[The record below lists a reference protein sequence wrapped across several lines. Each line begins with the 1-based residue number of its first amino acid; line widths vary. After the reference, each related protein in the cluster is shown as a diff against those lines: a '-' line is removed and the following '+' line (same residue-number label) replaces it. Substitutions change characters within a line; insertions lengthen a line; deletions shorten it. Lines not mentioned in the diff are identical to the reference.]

1 MQQSLPAR
9 AGGRPNLAGATVY
22 LKAERQAVPRA
33 YFDHNA
39 TTPVANRVLDAML
52 PYYRHVYGN
61 ASSVHGFGQSA
72 RQGVER
78 ARRQVAEEL
87 GCAARDLVFTSGG
100 TESDNLAVFGT
111 VRGARGRNPHVITS
125 RIEHPAVLNACQQL
139 EREGVD
145 VTYLD
150 VRPDGV
156 VAPSAV
162 KAALRP
168 ETALVTVM
176 HASNE
181 VGTLQPIRE
190 IGAITREAGVLF
202 HVDGVQSFGKVPT
215 DVNDLGVDLFSL
227 SAHKIYGPKGAGAL
241 FVRRGVQLEKVQYGG
256 KHERDRRPGTENVPG
271 IVGLG
276 TAAHLA
282 GSDREAEAQRVGRL
296 RNRLEEGVL
305 RSVPESH
312 LNCASADRLPNT
324 SSIRF
329 DHVESE
335 PLLISLDLQGFAVS
349 SGSACSS
356 GAAEPSHV
364 LSAVGLSR
372 EQAKSTLRF
381 SLGRQT
387 DAEQV
392 DSLLALLPGIVARLR
407 ALSPAWAGP
416 A

>member
-1 MQQSLPAR
+1 M
-9 AGGRPNLAGATVY
+9 
-22 LKAERQAVPRA
+22 PRA

-39 TTPVANRVLDAML
+39 TTPVDTRVLDAML
-52 PYYRHVYGN
+52 PYYRQAFGN
-61 ASSVHGFGQSA
+61 ASSVHGFGQVA

-78 ARRQVAEEL
+78 ARRQVAKEL
-87 GCAARDLVFTSGG
+87 GCAARDVVFTSGG
-100 TESDNLAVFGT
+100 TEADNLAVFGA
-111 VRGARGRNPHVITS
+111 VRASKERNPHVITS
-125 RIEHPAVLNACQQL
+125 QIEHPAVLNACQQL
-139 EREGVD
+139 EREGVGA
-145 VTYLD
+145 TY
-150 VRPDGV
+150 VGVGSDGV
-156 VAPSAV
+156 VAPSDV
-162 KAALRP
+162 RAALRP
-168 ETALVTVM
+168 ETVMITVM

-181 VGTLQPIRE
+181 VGTLQPVRE
-190 IGAITREAGVLF
+190 IGAIAREAGVLF

-215 DVNDLGVDLFSL
+215 DVVELGVDLFSL

-241 FVRRGVQLEKVQYGG
+241 FVRRGVQLAKVQYGG

-276 TAAHLA
+276 AAARLA
-282 GSDREAEAQRVGRL
+282 GAEREQEAERIERL
-296 RNRLEEGVL
+296 RDRLEQGVL
-305 RSVPESH
+305 GSVPESH
-312 LNCASADRLPNT
+312 LNCASADRLPTT
-324 SSIRF
+324 SSIRI

-356 GAAEPSHV
+356 GASEPSHV

-387 DAEQV
+387 DAVQV
-392 DSLLALLPGIVARLR
+392 DSLLAVLPGIVARLR

>member
-1 MQQSLPAR
+1 M
-9 AGGRPNLAGATVY
+9 
-22 LKAERQAVPRA
+22 PRA

-39 TTPVANRVLDAML
+39 TTPVDDRVLEAMM
-52 PYYRHVYGN
+52 PYYRQVYGN

-72 RQGVER
+72 RQGVEK
-78 ARRQVAEEL
+78 ARRQVAKQL
-87 GCAARDLVFTSGG
+87 GCAARDIVFTSGG
-100 TESDNLAVFGT
+100 TEADNLAVFGT
-111 VRGARGRNPHVITS
+111 VRAARNLSRHVITS
-125 RIEHPAVLNACQQL
+125 QIEHPAVLNACQQL
-139 EREGVD
+139 EREGVE
-145 VTYLD
+145 VTYLA
-150 VRPDGV
+150 VGRDGV

-162 KAALRP
+162 QAALRP
-168 ETALVTVM
+168 ETVLITVM

-190 IGAITREAGVLF
+190 IGAIAREAGVLF

-215 DVNDLGVDLFSL
+215 NVDDLGVDFFSL

-241 FVRRGVQLEKVQYGG
+241 FVRRGVQVAKVQYGG

-276 TAAHLA
+276 AAAQLA
-282 GSDREAEAQRVGRL
+282 GADREDEAKRVERLRDRLEQRVL
-296 RNRLEEGVL
+296 SN
-305 RSVPESH
+305 VPDSH
-312 LNCASADRLPNT
+312 LNCATVDRLPTT

-356 GAAEPSHV
+356 GSAEPSHV

-372 EQAKSTLRF
+372 DQAKSTLRF

-387 DAEQV
+387 DLDQV
-392 DSLLALLPGIVARLR
+392 DELLAVLPGIVARLR

-416 A
+416 ACTADS

>member
-1 MQQSLPAR
+1 MFGAVR
-9 AGGRPNLAGATVY
+9 AS
-22 LKAERQAVPRA
+22 KQK
-33 YFDHNA
+33 
-39 TTPVANRVLDAML
+39 
-52 PYYRHVYGN
+52 
-61 ASSVHGFGQSA
+61 
-72 RQGVER
+72 
-78 ARRQVAEEL
+78 
-87 GCAARDLVFTSGG
+87 
-100 TESDNLAVFGT
+100 
-111 VRGARGRNPHVITS
+111 NPHVITS
-125 RIEHPAVLNACQQL
+125 QIEHPAVLNACQQL

-145 VTYLD
+145 TTY
-150 VRPDGV
+150 VGVGSDGV
-156 VAPSAV
+156 VAPSDV
-162 KAALRP
+162 LAALRP
-168 ETALVTVM
+168 ETVLITVM

-181 VGTLQPIRE
+181 VGTLQPVRE
-190 IGAITREAGVLF
+190 IGAIAREAGVLF

-215 DVNDLGVDLFSL
+215 DVVELGVDLFSL

-241 FVRRGVQLEKVQYGG
+241 FVRRGVQLAKVQYGG

-276 TAAHLA
+276 AAARLA
-282 GSDREAEAQRVGRL
+282 GAEREEEAERVEQL
-296 RNRLEEGVL
+296 RDRLEHGVL
-305 RSVPESH
+305 GSVPESH
-312 LNCASADRLPNT
+312 LNCATVDRLPTT
-324 SSIRF
+324 SSIRI

-356 GAAEPSHV
+356 GASEPSHV

-372 EQAKSTLRF
+372 EQAKSTLRI

-392 DSLLALLPGIVARLR
+392 DSLLSVLPGIVARLR

>member
-1 MQQSLPAR
+1 MD
-9 AGGRPNLAGATVY
+9 T
-22 LKAERQAVPRA
+22 
-33 YFDHNA
+33 
-39 TTPVANRVLDAML
+39 RVLDAML
-52 PYYRHVYGN
+52 PYYRQAYGN
-61 ASSVHGFGQSA
+61 ASSVHGFGQVA

-78 ARRQVAEEL
+78 ARRQVAKEL
-87 GCAARDLVFTSGG
+87 GCAARDVVFTSGG
-100 TESDNLAVFGT
+100 TEADNLAVFGA
-111 VRGARGRNPHVITS
+111 VRASTQRNPHVITS
-125 RIEHPAVLNACQQL
+125 QIEHPAVLNACQQL
-139 EREGVD
+139 EQEGVD
-145 VTYLD
+145 ATY
-150 VRPDGV
+150 VGVGSDGV
-156 VAPSAV
+156 VAPSDV
-162 KAALRP
+162 QAALRP
-168 ETALVTVM
+168 ETVLITVM

-181 VGTLQPIRE
+181 VGTLQPVRE
-190 IGAITREAGVLF
+190 IGAIAREAGVLF

-215 DVNDLGVDLFSL
+215 DVVELGVDLFSL
-227 SAHKIYGPKGAGAL
+227 SAHKIYGPKGTGAL
-241 FVRRGVQLEKVQYGG
+241 FVRRGVQLVKVQYGG

-276 TAAHLA
+276 AAARLA
-282 GSDREAEAQRVGRL
+282 GDERKQEAERIERL
-296 RNRLEEGVL
+296 RDRLEQGVL
-305 RSVPESH
+305 GSVPESH
-312 LNCASADRLPNT
+312 LNCATVDRLPTT
-324 SSIRF
+324 SSIRI

-356 GAAEPSHV
+356 GASEPSHV

-392 DSLLALLPGIVARLR
+392 DSLLSVLPGIVARLR

>member
-1 MQQSLPAR
+1 M
-9 AGGRPNLAGATVY
+9 
-22 LKAERQAVPRA
+22 PRA

-39 TTPVANRVLDAML
+39 TTPVDTRVLDAML
-52 PYYRHVYGN
+52 PYYHQAYGN
-61 ASSVHGFGQSA
+61 ASSVHGFGQVA

-78 ARRQVAEEL
+78 ARRQVAQEL
-87 GCAARDLVFTSGG
+87 GCAARDVVFTSGG
-100 TESDNLAVFGT
+100 TEADNLAVFGT
-111 VRGARGRNPHVITS
+111 VRASKARNPHVITS
-125 RIEHPAVLNACQQL
+125 QIEHPAVLNACQQL

-145 VTYLD
+145 ATY
-150 VRPDGV
+150 VGVGSDGV
-156 VAPSAV
+156 VEPSDV
-162 KAALRP
+162 QAALRP
-168 ETALVTVM
+168 ETVLITVM

-190 IGAITREAGVLF
+190 IGAIAREAGVLF

-215 DVNDLGVDLFSL
+215 DVVELSVDLFSL

-241 FVRRGVQLEKVQYGG
+241 FVRRGVQLAKVQYGG

-276 TAAHLA
+276 AAARLA
-282 GSDREAEAQRVGRL
+282 GAEREQEAERIERL
-296 RNRLEEGVL
+296 RDRLEQGVL
-305 RSVPESH
+305 GNVPESH
-312 LNCASADRLPNT
+312 LNCATVDRLPTT
-324 SSIRF
+324 SSIRI

-356 GAAEPSHV
+356 GASEPSHV

-387 DAEQV
+387 DAKQV
-392 DSLLALLPGIVARLR
+392 DSLLSVLPGIVARLR

>member
-1 MQQSLPAR
+1 M
-9 AGGRPNLAGATVY
+9 
-22 LKAERQAVPRA
+22 PRA

-39 TTPVANRVLDAML
+39 TTPVDDRVVDAML
-52 PYYRHVYGN
+52 PYFRQAYGN
-61 ASSVHGFGQSA
+61 ASSVHGFGQVA

-78 ARRQVAEEL
+78 ARRQVANEL
-87 GCAARDLVFTSGG
+87 GCAARDVVFTSGG
-100 TESDNLAVFGT
+100 TEADNLAVFGV
-111 VRGARGRNPHVITS
+111 VRASKGRNPHVITS
-125 RIEHPAVLNACQQL
+125 QIEHPAVLNACQQL

-145 VTYLD
+145 ATYLG
-150 VRPDGV
+150 VGSDGV
-156 VAPSAV
+156 VAPSDV
-162 KAALRP
+162 QAALRP
-168 ETALVTVM
+168 ETVLITVM
-176 HASNE
+176 HSSNE

-190 IGAITREAGVLF
+190 IGAIAREAGVLF

-215 DVNDLGVDLFSL
+215 DVVDLGVDLFSV
-227 SAHKIYGPKGAGAL
+227 SAHKIYGPKGTGAL
-241 FVRRGVQLEKVQYGG
+241 FVRRGVQLAKVQHGG

-276 TAAHLA
+276 AAARLA
-282 GSDREAEAQRVGRL
+282 GAEREDEAERVERL
-296 RNRLEEGVL
+296 RDCLEQGVL
-305 RSVPESH
+305 RDVPDSH
-312 LNCASADRLPNT
+312 LNCATVDRLPTT

-356 GAAEPSHV
+356 GASEPSHV

-372 EQAKSTLRF
+372 EQARSTLRF

-392 DSLLALLPGIVARLR
+392 DSLLSVLPGIVARLR